1 MSTSLLKRV
10 QRGIHL
16 GPFKGLIHGHE
27 KVGKSTFL
35 NGAPAVLFADVER
48 RLSHIDCAKVA
59 VSTFDEMTA
68 LAEEL
73 VKGGHDYKTL
83 VVDSI
88 TVLEKMLKKKIAHEE
103 GWGDGEADEFGRW
116 IKLAYN
122 SHWPRF
128 FALMERL
135 QREAGVTV
143 WYVAHTAV
151 RDMKEP
157 KGGESYNRFRPDMGG
172 NVGPQSWLHHAD
184 VVLFADWEDVIRV
197 EGKPNTKQKIKTS
210 TTGRRI
216 AHTTHRPAFDA
227 GNSYNLP
234 PTIPLDYAE
243 FDRLRIASAK
253 QIEESVKEAVAMV
266 TNLPEDKRGF
276 ALDYIKK
283 NSNSLPK
290 IQGLI
295 AKMQAEI
302 VKQRE
307 EQEEQAETAT
317 ASGGDTSQT

>member
-10 QRGIHL
+10 QRGTNI

-27 KVGKSTFL
+27 KIGKSTFL
-35 NGAPAVLFADVER
+35 NGAPAVLFADVEK

-59 VSTFDEMTA
+59 INSFDEMVG

-73 VKGGHDYKTL
+73 SKGGHPYKTL

-88 TVLEKMLKKKIAHEE
+88 TVLEKMLKAKIADEE
-103 GWGDGEADEFGRW
+103 GWSEGDADEYGRW

-135 QREAGVTV
+135 QHEAGMTI

-157 KGGESYNRFRPDMGG
+157 KGGESYNRFRPDLGG

-197 EGKPNTKQKIKTS
+197 EGKPNTKQKVKTS
-210 TTGRRI
+210 TTGRRV

-234 PTIPLDYAE
+234 EKIPLDYAT
-243 FDRLRIASAK
+243 FDRLRLESGK
-253 QIEESVKEAVAMV
+253 QVEVSVKQATELAAG
-266 TNLPEDKRGF
+266 LAEEKRVF

-283 NSNSLPK
+283 HATSLPK

-295 AKMQAEI
+295 AKMQAAI
-302 VKQRE
+302 S
-307 EQEEQAETAT
+307 EQEESEQAEPAT
-317 ASGGDTSQT
+317 AVGAETKKD